1 MPLPFG
7 LNAGSSSF
15 AVCAVVLMVRV
26 AVAALVPV
34 MLAEAAEQVGLS
46 AVSAPLGPEVTEQ
59 VRATVP
65 VKAFAGVTVMVE
77 VPVAPCE
84 AIVTLVPARVK
95 LGAAGVPTTSENGAM
110 ASMLPE
116 APFTAAV

>member
-1 MPLPFG
+1 
-7 LNAGSSSF
+7 
-15 AVCAVVLMVRV
+15 VVLTVKIV
-26 AVAALVPV
+26 VAAVVPV
-34 MLAEAAEQVGLS
+34 MFAEAAEQVGLS
-46 AVSAPLGPEVTEQ
+46 AVSAPLGAEVTEQ
-59 VRATVP
+59 VKLTVP
-65 VKAFAGVTVMVE
+65 VKAFAGVTVRVD

-95 LGAAGVPTTSENGAM
+95 LGAAGVPTTRENGAM